1 MSDDDLTL
9 GPARKPE
16 SWAKAA
22 ERWERPDDGYDRWR
36 DEYQRGYRRE
46 PGARAR
52 PGVLMILVLAA
63 LLVGAAAFVTAPL
76 FTFRSV
82 RSAAQYGDVQALNE
96 QVDFDAVRQSLR
108 VQTRPQS
115 VEAAP
120 PTSVFRNPLEALRRA
135 WEPVTPQKDVD
146 AFLSNEALAGLM
158 SGRAAAQPGATVT
171 PGGPIP
177 SVRYW
182 GLDRARL
189 AVPAANRAGE
199 AVFTFKR
206 IGWFDWKLV
215 GVRLP
220 PEGAPAAAKATAPAA
235 ETPPA
240 PETAAP
246 IASETAPP
254 ALDAQ

>member
-16 SWAKAA
+16 SWAQAA
-22 ERWERPDDGYDRWR
+22 QRWERPDDGYDRWR
-36 DEYQRGYRRE
+36 DEYERGHRRQTR
-46 PGARAR
+46 PQAR
-52 PGVLMILVLAA
+52 PGVLMTLVLAV
-63 LLVGAAAFVTAPL
+63 LLLGAAAFVTAPL

-108 VQTRPQS
+108 VQTRPNS

-135 WEPVTPQKDVD
+135 WEPATPQKDVD

-158 SGRAAAQPGATVT
+158 SGRAAAPAGAAVT
-171 PGGPIP
+171 PGGPFP

-189 AVPAANRAGE
+189 AVPAADGAGE
-199 AVFTFKR
+199 TVFTFKR

-220 PEGAPAAAKATAPAA
+220 PEGAPTPAKASAPVA
-235 ETPPA
+235 EPTPA
-240 PETAAP
+240 PETAP
-246 IASETAPP
+246 ETAPP